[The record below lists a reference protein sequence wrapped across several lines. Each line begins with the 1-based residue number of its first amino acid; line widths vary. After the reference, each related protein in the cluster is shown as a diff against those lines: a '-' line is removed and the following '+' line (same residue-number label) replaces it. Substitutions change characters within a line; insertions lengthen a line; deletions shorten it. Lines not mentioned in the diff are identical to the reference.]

1 MENSQHHWSRRKFI
15 AAMGGAGAFVFI
27 NPFSSWTTFSSE
39 DDRIAKIVSKTFGID
54 THNHVD
60 VPLILSELPGPK
72 LDLRGEIKKSG
83 LSGVVMT
90 FAVDYQKLTEEGQAY
105 DRFLNGLTAMDQV
118 LEDNSMKRAL
128 NLADLETAKKA
139 KTPIVIQSVEGG
151 HFLEGK
157 IERLKVAYDRG
168 LRHFGLLHDN
178 DASVPLG
185 DVFTNPPQWGGLT
198 AFGAEVIRE
207 CERLGILIDLS
218 HCDNNSINAAL
229 KIAKKPVLVSHSGLN
244 TRLGNNEMMSKMM
257 LPRLITK
264 EQAKIVA
271 GNGGVIGVWTHLAE
285 KPSDFAENIKG
296 MVDVVGIDHVAI
308 GTDTKMTPAYHSPND
323 NWVQSQNKP
332 KQDKNT
338 DKGHQSEQNSGKQQQ
353 KHIEKT
359 TNTNWAD
366 QKRGFYYSV
375 VESLLNAGFGENEI
389 GKIGGGNYCR
399 IFGEATNHKN

>member
-1 MENSQHHWSRRKFI
+1 MENCQHYWSRRKFI
-15 AAMGGAGAFVFI
+15 AAMSGAGAFVFV

-39 DDRIAKIVSKTFGID
+39 DDKIAKIVSKTFGID

-60 VPLILSELPGPK
+60 VPLILSELPAPK

-83 LSGVVMT
+83 LSGIVMT
-90 FAVDYQKLTEEGQAY
+90 FAVDYQKLTKEGEAY
-105 DRFLNGLTAMDQV
+105 ERFLNGITAMDQV
-118 LEDNSMKRAL
+118 LENNSMKRAL
-128 NLADLETAKKA
+128 NLADLDTAKKA

-157 IERLKVAYDRG
+157 IERLEIAYSRG
-168 LRHFGLLHDN
+168 LRHLGLLHDN

-185 DVFTNPPQWGGLT
+185 DVFTNPPHWGGLT
-198 AFGAEVIRE
+198 TFGSEVIKE
-207 CERLGILIDLS
+207 CERLGILVDLS
-218 HCDNNSINAAL
+218 HCDNDTINATL
-229 KIAKKPVLVSHSGLN
+229 KIAKKPVLVSHTGLN
-244 TRLGNNEMMSKMM
+244 TRLGKNEMMSKMM
-257 LPRLITK
+257 LPRLISK

-285 KPSDFAENIKG
+285 KPFDFAENIKA

-323 NWVQSQNKP
+323 NWGKSSNKQRP
-332 KQDKNT
+332 DKNT
-338 DKGHQSEQNSGKQQQ
+338 DKEHQFDKPVGKQEK
-353 KHIEKT
+353 KHVEKT
-359 TNTNWAD
+359 TNTNWTD

-375 VESLLNAGFGENEI
+375 VESLLNAGFSENEI

-399 IFGEATNHKN
+399 IFDEATK